1 MLVKILKSEHYLN
14 KTTQNERAL
23 AYPYGLI
30 NDDKIKAMKK
40 WNSIWVYTS
49 GKAVTPDADNYRIPR
64 ILVSNDAFE
73 TLIKEWDG
81 FDEEK

>member
-1 MLVKILKSEHYLN
+1 
-14 KTTQNERAL
+14 
-23 AYPYGLI
+23 
-30 NDDKIKAMKK
+30 MKK

-49 GKAVTPDADNYRIPR
+49 GKSCHTDADNYRIPR

>member
-1 MLVKILKSEHYLN
+1 
-14 KTTQNERAL
+14 
-23 AYPYGLI
+23 
-30 NDDKIKAMKK
+30 MKK
-40 WNSIWVYTS
+40 NGIQYGFTLLE
-49 GKAVTPDADNYRIPR
+49 KAVTPDADNYRIPR